1 MNPNPPQ
8 WSAGQTPLSQVA
20 AGNSTTSQISSRP
33 GGPAPAGG
41 NGTDRPITLWGL
53 LDAFRRR
60 WIPTLAVAIPAAL
73 LVAGMLWQTIPAEYE
88 STALIKVQ
96 QNEDV
101 MLFEDQ
107 KRATEFLTFRD
118 SQIAFLKSRHI
129 ATAALRVEGVRDC
142 RLLKNMQHP
151 VEWMLEELEVESDLS
166 DEFIRLTLAGEH
178 PEDLA
183 LIVNAVKDVYLD
195 EVVFNQRNDRMQ
207 RLKKLQETFRERD
220 ETVRKNQE
228 RIARLADE
236 LNTGDPKMALVNMT
250 LLQEKL
256 RLLQTDLEK
265 INNDLRQEEATRA
278 FLKERGLPL
287 NSMARSAPGFS
298 VGTGSA
304 PATTAMDE
312 QSLMHRQLML
322 LKIKI
327 RQFKST
333 TRNPQHPDLLA
344 MQAQQKELERL
355 LGGFGE
361 STDGESPVAISRYDW
376 LLKQREKLVADIR
389 MTEEELDLKGARIF
403 ELEQEAKEIEHLV
416 ATRDELAQKIA
427 ELEVELAAPLRVRE
441 MQKANVPEKRDIKAR
456 VQASVVGGIGTFGLI
471 LGGFVMFEWFSHRVG
486 STSDIANAV
495 NLRLVGT
502 IPSPDK
508 GGLLGLGIFAG
519 KVDYDEWN
527 RAVIESMDVVR
538 TYLMRHIDPS
548 RSASILITSASA
560 NEGKT
565 TVSCQLAASL
575 ARSGKRVALV
585 DCDFRRPS
593 AHLMLEGNAGPG
605 ICEFLRG
612 EANLDQIR
620 QQTQADGLTFIAAG
634 QVDQLVL
641 QKLSVDGGRELIDSL
656 KAEFDFV
663 IIDTSPMLFVAEP
676 SMLAQNADIVLLS
689 TRKDYSR
696 IPYVAQSR
704 DSLRSLQVPLL
715 GAVMVGSDSDFQR
728 QSYGYRQEIQRQ
740 AGPQSDIPVG
750 AR

>member
-1 MNPNPPQ
+1 MNSNQSQ
-8 WSAGQTPLSQVA
+8 WSGGQTPLSQTA
-20 AGNSTTSQISSRP
+20 TAKNGTLQISSRP
-33 GGPAPAGG
+33 GGTAPAGG
-41 NGTDRPITLWGL
+41 SGTDRPITLWGL

-73 LVAGMLWQTIPAEYE
+73 LVAGLLWQTIPAKYE
-88 STALIKVQ
+88 STALIKVH

-129 ATAALRVEGVRDC
+129 ATAALRIEGVRDC
-142 RLLKNMQHP
+142 TLLKDMQHP
-151 VEWMLEELEVESDLS
+151 VEWLLEELEVESDLS
-166 DEFIRLTLAGEH
+166 DEFIRLTLGGEH

-183 LIVNAVKDVYLD
+183 LVVNAVKDVYLD

-207 RLKKLQETFRERD
+207 RLKTLQQTFRERD

-228 RIARLADE
+228 RIARLAEE
-236 LNTGDPKMALVNMT
+236 LNTGDPKLALVNMT

-265 INNDLRQEEATRA
+265 INADIRQEEATRA
-278 FLKERGLPL
+278 YLKERGLPL
-287 NSMARSAPGFS
+287 NSVASRAPGFTTPGGTS
-298 VGTGSA
+298 GAAVGL
-304 PATTAMDE
+304 DE
-312 QSLMHRQLML
+312 QTLMQRQLML
-322 LKIKI
+322 LKLKI
-327 RQFKST
+327 RQFKAT
-333 TRNPQHPDLLA
+333 IRNPQHPDLLA
-344 MQAQQKELERL
+344 MQTQQRELERL
-355 LGGFGE
+355 LGGY
-361 STDGESPVAISRYDW
+361 SDPADGETPVAISRYDW
-376 LLKQREKLVADIR
+376 LLKQREKLVTDIR

-441 MQKANVPEKRDIKAR
+441 MQAANVPEKRDIKAR
-456 VQASVVGGIGTFGLI
+456 VQASVIGGIGTFGLI

-486 STSDIANAV
+486 STSDIAGAV

-548 RSASILITSASA
+548 RPASILITSASA

-593 AHLMLEGNAGPG
+593 AHLMLEGSASPG
-605 ICEFLRG
+605 ICEYLRG
-612 EANLDQIR
+612 EASLDQIR
-620 QQTQADGLTFIAAG
+620 QQTQAEGLTFIAAG

-641 QKLSVDGGRELIDSL
+641 QKLSVDGGRELIDTL
-656 KAEFDFV
+656 KGEFDFV
-663 IIDTSPMLFVAEP
+663 ILDTSPMLFVAEP

-696 IPYVAQSR
+696 IPYIAQSR

-728 QSYGYRQEIQRQ
+728 QSYGYRQEVQRKV
-740 AGPQSDIPVG
+740 ASSSEVPVA